1 MNAIKQLLLQEQ
13 LPSVFEEQI
22 LPHYAK
28 LAEAIAL
35 QHHIKKKPLLVAIN
49 GAQGTG
55 KSTLALFLQAFLQD
69 QGKRVAVLSIDDL
82 YYTYQDRQLLAKHIH
97 PLFKTRGVPGTHDLH
112 LGQDVIHA
120 LLRAQSGES
129 VKIPAFDKAQDDRK
143 PQAQWPIVQGP
154 VDVIIL
160 EGWCVGA
167 TPMLQESLQN
177 PINQLEADEDTQ
189 QIWRAA
195 MNEELASNYQA
206 FFNQFDILV
215 MLKAPSFDC
224 VKEWRALQEE
234 KLARKMQV
242 HHSNEQTTNNG
253 ALNAPL
259 KGLMDTNALNRFM
272 MHYERLTTHMLNTMP
287 AHANVLIELAQDHSI
302 KHVIYKEIEVSNV

>member
-22 LPHYAK
+22 LQHYAK

-35 QHHIKKKPLLVAIN
+35 QHHIKKKPLLVAVN